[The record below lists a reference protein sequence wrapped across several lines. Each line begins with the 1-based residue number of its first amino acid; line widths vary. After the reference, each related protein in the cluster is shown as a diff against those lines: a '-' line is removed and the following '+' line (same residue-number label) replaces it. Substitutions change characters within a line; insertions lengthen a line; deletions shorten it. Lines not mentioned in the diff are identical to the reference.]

1 MKKSVSQLKAG
12 SVISY
17 VQMALNVII
26 SLLYTPVILRLL
38 GKSEYGLYSTVSST
52 IAMLSILSLGFN
64 SGYIRYFAKYKK
76 QQNED
81 AIAKL
86 NGLFLIIFSV
96 IGVIALACGLYL
108 SFHLDL
114 VFDEGLMP
122 SEYQTARV
130 LMLLLTVNLALSF
143 PMSVFQSIISANER
157 FIFLKSLAV
166 IKTVVSPLIT
176 LPLLLMGYRS
186 VAMVSVTVGV
196 SLAVDICYLIYV
208 KKCLHNRF
216 VFHDLEQGLLKSL
229 FVYTG
234 FIALN
239 MIIDQI
245 NWNVDKILLAR
256 FKGTDSVAVY
266 AVAFT
271 LFQCYQL
278 LSTSVSG
285 VFTPRIHKLVNRY
298 QDTQSRINA
307 ELTELFTKVGR
318 IQYLVLA
325 LVASGICFFGKPFIR
340 FWAGEGY
347 SNAYYVALLLVLPS
361 SIALIQNV
369 GIEIQRAENKHR
381 FRSIAYAVMA
391 VINLITS
398 IFLCQIYGEVGAAIG
413 TAASLLIANG
423 LIMNIYYY
431 RQCGIDIPYFWK
443 NILRQS
449 LGLIVPVTVGFLLN
463 RFITFDSV
471 MKLLAGIAAYTVIYC
486 ISMWTLGMN
495 QYEKDLVS
503 NPVKNVLKRT

>member
-1 MKKSVSQLKAG
+1 MKKGVNQLKAG

-17 VQMALNVII
+17 VQMALNVVI

-64 SGYIRYFAKYKK
+64 SGYIRYFARYKK
-76 QQNED
+76 QQDED

-96 IGVIALACGLYL
+96 IGVVALACGLYL

-114 VFDEGLMP
+114 VFDEGLLP
-122 SEYQTARV
+122 SEYRIARV
-130 LMLLLTVNLALSF
+130 LMLLLTANLAISF

-157 FIFLKSLAV
+157 FVFLKSLSV
-166 IKTVVSPLIT
+166 IKTVVGPLIT
-176 LPLLLMGYRS
+176 LPLLLMGCRS
-186 VAMVSVTVGV
+186 IAMVSVTVGV
-196 SLAVDICYLIYV
+196 SLAVDICCLIFV
-208 KKCLHNRF
+208 KRCLHNRF
-216 VFHDLEQGLLKSL
+216 VFYDFEPGLLKSL

-285 VFTPRIHKLVNRY
+285 VFTPRIHKLVNHY
-298 QDTQSRINA
+298 QDTQGRINT

-318 IQYLVLA
+318 IQYLILA
-325 LVASGICFFGKPFIR
+325 LVAGGICFFGKPFIR

-347 SNAYYVALLLVLPS
+347 TNAYYVALLLVLPS
-361 SIALIQNV
+361 SVALIQNV

-381 FRSIAYAVMA
+381 FRSIAYAIMA
-391 VINLITS
+391 AVNLIAS
-398 IFLCQIYGEVGAAIG
+398 IFLCQIYGEIGAAIG
-413 TAASLLIANG
+413 TAVSLLIANG
-423 LIMNIYYY
+423 LIMNVYYY

-443 NILRQS
+443 NILQQS
-449 LGLIVPVTVGFLLN
+449 VGLIIPVAAGFLLN
-463 RFITFDSV
+463 RLFTFDSIV
-471 MKLLAGIAAYTVIYC
+471 KLLAGIAAYTLIYC
-486 ISMWTLGMN
+486 ISMWTFGMN
-495 QYEKDLVS
+495 RYEKDLIS
-503 NPVKNVLKRT
+503 RPIKNLLKRT